1 MLTIEVS
8 NLRSQIV
15 GELPTEVVRQIDSKL
30 SYEIPGAFYAQ
41 KYNPYAGTV
50 RLFHANS
57 FSFPTGLVH
66 YVLDIL
72 KQHGLSCHLK
82 DLRPQIVRGPELP
95 LHNLTLRDYQIDAV
109 EQAIKKQR
117 GIIKAG
123 TGAGK
128 TNIINGIV
136 AKLNVPTLILIHKT
150 DIFYQLVERLEAAL
164 KIPIGKIGDS
174 ECDIQPIT
182 VGMVQSVYQAFVH
195 GRTKMVKGKKK
206 TLADSPEVKAKKE
219 KIAKYV
225 ESINALIVDEA
236 HHVPADSFVLVQKK
250 AVNAFYRLGMTASP
264 WRDTNDD
271 LLIEAATGKI
281 LVDIPSSKLI
291 DMGYLVQPLVQLLE
305 YRHPRKAR
313 GGMRYPDIYDAEV
326 MNNFERNR
334 TICEV
339 ALSAAKAGKTVLI
352 AITKVDHGRILEA
365 MLNKIE
371 PSSLFVFGES
381 ESEVRRSVLKELNE
395 RKRKIVICTT
405 IFGEGVDVPNL
416 DVLINAK
423 AGQSSV
429 DAFQLIG
436 RVIRQAPNKKK
447 AYLVDIHDL
456 NCKYLE
462 AHSLARERIYRTERN
477 YLMKFVSN
485 LSDITFDDGSW

>member
-1 MLTIEVS
+1 MFS
-8 NLRSQIV
+8 S
-15 GELPTEVVRQIDSKL
+15 
-30 SYEIPGAFYAQ
+30 
-41 KYNPYAGTV
+41 
-50 RLFHANS
+50 AN
-57 FSFPTGLVH
+57 FSFPTGLTH
-66 YVLDIL
+66 YVLEIL
-72 KQHGLSCHLK
+72 KNNGLSCHLK
-82 DLRPQIVRGPELP
+82 DMRPQVSRGPELP

-109 EQAIKKQR
+109 EQAVKKQR

-150 DIFYQLVERLEAAL
+150 DIFYQLIERLEAAL
-164 KIPIGKIGDS
+164 QIPIGKIGDS
-174 ECDIQPIT
+174 ECDIQPVT

-195 GRTKMVKGKKK
+195 GKTKMVNGKKK
-206 TLADSPEVKAKKE
+206 VFPDSEEVRAKKD
-219 KIAKYV
+219 KIAAYV
-225 ESINALIVDEA
+225 GQIQALIVDEA

-291 DMGYLVQPLVQLLE
+291 EMGFLVQPLVQLLE
-305 YRHPRKAR
+305 FKHPRKSR
-313 GGMRYPDIYDAEV
+313 NGLRYPEIYDAEV
-326 MNNFERNR
+326 MNNFDRNKA
-334 TICEV
+334 ICET
-339 ALSAAKAGKTVLI
+339 ALKAAKAGKTVLI
-352 AITKVDHGRILEA
+352 AITKVDHGRLLEA
-365 MLNKIE
+365 MLQKIE

-381 ESEVRRSVLKELNE
+381 ESDIRRSVLKELNE
-395 RKRKIVICTT
+395 RRRKIVICTT

-436 RVIRQAPNKKK
+436 RVIRSAPNKKK

-462 AHSLARERIYRTERN
+462 AHSSAREKIYRTEHK
-477 YLMKFVSN
+477 YLLKFVTSLN
-485 LSDITFDDGSW
+485 DITFDDGAW